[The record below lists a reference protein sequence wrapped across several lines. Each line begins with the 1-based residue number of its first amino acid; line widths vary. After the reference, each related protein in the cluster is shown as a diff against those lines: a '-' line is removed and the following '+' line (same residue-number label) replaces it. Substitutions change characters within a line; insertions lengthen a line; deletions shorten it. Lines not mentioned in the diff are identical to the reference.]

1 MIVLLSLLKVLIK
14 MRFFDILISVLI
26 LIALSPVIFI
36 LIILIY
42 FSMGSPVLFY
52 QKRPGKNNVSFKL
65 FKFRS
70 MNNSKDKKGKLL
82 SDKKRLTGLGSFL
95 RRTSLDEIPSFY
107 NVIKGDMSLVGPRP
121 LLEDYLKYYSKE
133 QLRRHNVRPGI
144 TGWAQING
152 RNTISWEKKFELD
165 LWYVDNKTF
174 FLDIKILAITIW
186 KVLKREGI
194 NNDQDEPMPFFNG

>member
-174 FLDIKILAITIW
+174 LLDIKILAITIW

>member
-1 MIVLLSLLKVLIK
+1 VIVLLSLLKVLIK

-174 FLDIKILAITIW
+174 LLDIKILAITIW

>member
-1 MIVLLSLLKVLIK
+1 

-174 FLDIKILAITIW
+174 LLDIKILAITIW